1 MKRILITGGA
11 GLIGSWLVRHILNET
26 DWPVVVLDRLDPAAS
41 LRRLADCFEQHG
53 DRVALVHYDLRAE
66 ITDNTARELM
76 TGGGKFPFEPF
87 DYVAHLAASS
97 HVDRANIQPLVAIA
111 DNVSGTAHLLEFVRQ
126 YAALKQGGK
135 ILHVSTDETMG
146 PAPEGVAFKPEDRQ
160 RPRNVYAASKA
171 GAEALVFAYAET
183 FGLPLV
189 MTRCTNV
196 IAPIA
201 HPRDPGQDAEKFIPL
216 LIGRLLAEQPIQIHT
231 VNGKVCSRFYVHV
244 RNVTSAMLCV
254 LENGPTMDD
263 SDTRGVFHISGDRE
277 LDNIDVAT
285 IAARALGTSLTYD
298 LVEKPP
304 GRLKPDLRYCLDDS
318 SLRAL
323 GWTPQISCEEGLLEV
338 IESYRKR
345 VGT

>member
-26 DWPVVVLDRLDPAAS
+26 DWLVTVLDRLDPAAS
-41 LRRLADCFEQHG
+41 LARLADCFEAHG
-53 DRVALVHYDLRAE
+53 PRLALVHFDLRAE

-76 TGGGKFPFEPF
+76 TGGGRWEQEQF

-97 HVDRANIQPLVAIA
+97 HVDRANVQPLIAIA
-111 DNVSGTAHLLEFVRQ
+111 DNVTGTAHLLEFVRQ
-126 YAALKQGGK
+126 YGALKNDGK

-146 PAPEGVAFKPEDRQ
+146 PAPEGVAFKPEDRT

-196 IAPIA
+196 VAPLA
-201 HPRDPGQDAEKFIPL
+201 SKTDPGQDREKFIPL
-216 LIGRLLAEQPIQIHT
+216 LVGRLLASQPIQIHT

-254 LENGPTMDD
+254 LQHGPTIDD
-263 SDTRGVFHISGDRE
+263 SDTRGVFHISGDEE

-285 IAARALGTSLTYD
+285 LAASVLGTGLNYD
-298 LVEKPP
+298 LVDKPP

-323 GWTPQISCEEGLLEV
+323 GWTPEISCKEGLRQV
-338 IESYRKR
+338 IESYRKKAC
-345 VGT
+345 T